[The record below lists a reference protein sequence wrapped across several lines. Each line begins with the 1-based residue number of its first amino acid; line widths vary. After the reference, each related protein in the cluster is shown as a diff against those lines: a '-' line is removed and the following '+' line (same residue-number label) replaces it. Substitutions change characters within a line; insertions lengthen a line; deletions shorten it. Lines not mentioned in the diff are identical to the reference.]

1 MDSYS
6 FSIKHTIPQQ
16 HASTKLYM
24 MCLENLNSLRKKLYY
39 THRQEIFQDRK
50 VDTFS
55 REIQVW
61 LIR

>member
-1 MDSYS
+1 M
-6 FSIKHTIPQQ
+6 PQQ

-24 MCLENLNSLRKKLYY
+24 MCLEILNSLRKKLYY
-39 THRQEIFQDRK
+39 TQRQEIYQDQK
-50 VDTFS
+50 VDTSS